1 MRQRAFVIILVML
14 MVVMGLTW
22 FSLFSAR
29 QEMSMDGK
37 LMGTLWPE
45 PRTLSDFRMSD
56 TRGGEFTPAAL
67 RGQWTLIFFGY
78 TSCPDICPTTM
89 LTLNRV
95 TTAVQ
100 AAGGKKP
107 SVVLVSVDP
116 DRDDLQS
123 LGEYVSYFDE
133 EFLGVRGADRELQT
147 LTSQIGV
154 MYALDIADEDGNYEV
169 AHSATIFLVDPEA
182 RIHAAFSPPH
192 QPGDIV
198 EKLDLIYT
206 RYQRN

>member
-22 FSLFSAR
+22 YSLFSAR
-29 QEMSMDGK
+29 QEMSTAGE

-45 PRTLSDFRMSD
+45 PRTLSDFRMIE
-56 TRGGEFTPAAL
+56 TRGGEFAPAAL
-67 RGQWTLIFFGY
+67 RDQWTLVFFGY

-95 TTAVQ
+95 TIAVQ

-133 EFLGVRGADRELQT
+133 EFLGVRGADSELQA
-147 LTSQIGV
+147 LTAQIGV
-154 MYALDIADEDGNYEV
+154 MYAPGIPDENGNYEV

-192 QPGDIV
+192 QPGDIA
-198 EKLDLIYT
+198 EKLELIHTY
-206 RYQRN
+206 YQGN